1 MYIPRLQIRRIL
13 YIKFGAVM
21 KIRSYSQE
29 AAKEL
34 KESVPTFSVFI
45 DALTTQL
52 ALPIIFFPTHTG
64 YVMSCQQQLHIF
76 SVVLA
81 IGHNT

>member
-1 MYIPRLQIRRIL
+1 
-13 YIKFGAVM
+13 M

-34 KESVPTFSVFI
+34 KQSVPTLCVFI
-45 DALTTQL
+45 DALSTQL

-64 YVMSCQQQLHIF
+64 YIMSCQQQLHIF
-76 SVVLA
+76 SIFLA
-81 IGHNT
+81 IGHIT